1 MVKILWKEV
10 KDMMG
15 TLHRMSSGYS
25 LMKSAVMLLLFSI
38 FLEGMSKSLLIS
50 VENLKL
56 NLETSYEKNDED

>member
-1 MVKILWKEV
+1 
-10 KDMMG
+10 MMG

-25 LMKSAVMLLLFSI
+25 LMKSAVMLLFFSI

>member
-1 MVKILWKEV
+1 
-10 KDMMG
+10 MMR